1 LAQERSTPRAASSG
15 SVGAVRLM
23 GVPIRLHFTFLLLLI
38 CLAVFGLSS
47 NQSPGNYT
55 LFVLA
60 VIGSVLLH
68 ELGHALVS
76 LLYGIRTIEIVMY
89 PIGGVARLERPPK
102 PWEEFWIALAGPA
115 INLAIAGSIF
125 AVLYSQNRAVNLFA
139 LVQPSDTNLADR
151 IALANLVLGAFNL
164 LPAFPMD
171 GGRMLRAILSRLSSE
186 YQATRIATWSGRML
200 AISMGL
206 YGFIYMP
213 MLAFVAFFIYLGAA
227 NEGAASRGRSLTK
240 GIPVRAAMMTGYRT
254 LAHGD
259 TIRDAAN
266 LLLSTSQQDF
276 PVVLGDQVLGLLGRN
291 ALLRGM
297 AQQGPDSYI
306 AGHMEREFPTVPPD
320 KDLADVLPL
329 MAHSGACM
337 LVMEE
342 GRLLGLLS
350 SENISQFLLLR
361 GVGLEPAEG

>member
-1 LAQERSTPRAASSG
+1 
-15 SVGAVRLM
+15 M
-23 GVPIRLHFTFLLLLI
+23 GVPIRLHFTFVLLLI
-38 CLAVFGLSS
+38 CLVVIGLTS

-60 VIGSVLLH
+60 VIASVLLH
-68 ELGHALVS
+68 ELAHAFVS
-76 LLYGIRTIEIVMY
+76 SLYGIRTLEIVMY
-89 PIGGVARLERPPK
+89 PIGGVARLERPAK
-102 PWEEFWIALAGPA
+102 PREEFWIALTGPVV
-115 INLAIAGSIF
+115 NLMIAASIF
-125 AVLYSQNRAVNLFA
+125 AILYSQKRAINLFA
-139 LVQPSDTNLADR
+139 LVQPSDANLADR
-151 IALANLVLGAFNL
+151 IALANLILAGFNL

-171 GGRMLRAILSRLSSE
+171 GGRMLRAVLSHMKSE
-186 YQATRIATWSGRML
+186 YEATRIATWSGRML

-206 YGFIYMP
+206 YGFVYMP

-227 NEGAASRGRSLTK
+227 NEGAASRGRSLTQ
-240 GIPVRAAMMTGYRT
+240 GIPVRAAMMTEYRT
-254 LAHGD
+254 LAHGA

-297 AQQGPDSYI
+297 AQEGPDSYI
-306 AGHMEREFPTVPPD
+306 AGYMEREFPSVPPD

-329 MAHSGACM
+329 MAHAGACV

-350 SENISQFLLLR
+350 SENLSQFLLLR
-361 GVGLEPAEG
+361 SVGLQPAEG